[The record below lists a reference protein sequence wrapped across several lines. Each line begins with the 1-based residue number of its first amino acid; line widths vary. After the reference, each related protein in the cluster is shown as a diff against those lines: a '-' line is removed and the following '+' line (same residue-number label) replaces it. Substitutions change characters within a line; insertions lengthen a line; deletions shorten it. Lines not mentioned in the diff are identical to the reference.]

1 MAQVSEML
9 LVTLIEIEKLTSAF
23 SGLHLWSYLSIVGIV
38 TLKSLCAINTAMG
51 KSAKMSIKEVVKSVF
66 IFFFQIEV

>member
-23 SGLHLWSYLSIVGIV
+23 SGLHLWSSIVGIV